1 MPAPEIRLK
10 ADLWVSAYINR
21 LRLADIPAYV
31 TRKGDPTAGTVLVKV
46 ALLDG
51 TARAYERGYDLATGA
66 RTWRLMTQGPEVE
79 VDAQLARA
87 GQRDPDLW
95 VIELENRAG
104 RTLLDQDGL
113 SS

>member
-1 MPAPEIRLK
+1 MPADVRLK
-10 ADLWVSAYINR
+10 ADLWVSAYLNR

-31 TRKGDPTAGTVLVKV
+31 TRKGDPTAGTVMVKV

-51 TARAYERGYDLATGA
+51 TARVYERGYDLTTGT
-66 RTWRLMTQGPEVE
+66 RLWRLMTEGPEVE
-79 VDAQLARA
+79 VDALLTRA

-95 VIELENRAG
+95 VIELEHRTG

-113 SS
+113 S